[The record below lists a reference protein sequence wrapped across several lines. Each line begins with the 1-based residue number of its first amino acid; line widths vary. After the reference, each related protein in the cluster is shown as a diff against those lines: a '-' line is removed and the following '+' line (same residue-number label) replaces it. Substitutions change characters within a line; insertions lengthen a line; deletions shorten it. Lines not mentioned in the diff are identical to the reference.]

1 VVPALIISLMML
13 MGNAEAA
20 LREREKTS
28 TKVELQH
35 SKAKVRG
42 LAWLLNESS
51 RDMTNLHYT

>member
-1 VVPALIISLMML
+1 MML